1 MGRRTIKLE
10 MNRVEG
16 DVEIRLEVEGHTIVD
31 AWCAGTT
38 YRGYEQI
45 LIGRDPKDVL
55 VIAPRICGICSTSQL
70 YAATTA
76 LEVAYQ
82 SPIAPNGIRIRN
94 LCLMAESIMNDA
106 RHTFLMFAPDF
117 CNTAY
122 RDHELYGQIL
132 KAFEPPFKGEVARQT
147 VDHSKR
153 VLGIVITFGGQWPH
167 STYMVP
173 GGVTCALDHDQLE
186 ESLSIIDAY
195 ATWYEKSVLGCSS
208 ERWLSL
214 KTVDDF
220 DDWLDQCDAHR
231 NSAVGLFARFG
242 RSIGLQ
248 HTGQGTPNLLSAGC
262 YYDPS
267 MWAPPF
273 EERSCLQPAGFYDGE
288 TKTIEPFSHLEVSED
303 AAPCLV
309 RGSRRQTPSLGE
321 PDQTGVPRRGRSI

>member
-10 MNRVEG
+10 MNRIEG
-16 DVEIRLEVEGHTIVD
+16 DAEIRLEVEGHTIVD

-38 YRGYEQI
+38 FRGYEQI

-147 VDHSKR
+147 VDHFEAGPGHRHHVRGPVAPLHVHVARRRYLRPGSRPVGR
-153 VLGIVITFGGQWPH
+153 VP
-167 STYMVP
+167 
-173 GGVTCALDHDQLE
+173 LDHRRLRD
-186 ESLSIIDAY
+186 
-195 ATWYEKSVLGCSS
+195 
-208 ERWLSL
+208 
-214 KTVDDF
+214 
-220 DDWLDQCDAHR
+220 
-231 NSAVGLFARFG
+231 
-242 RSIGLQ
+242 
-248 HTGQGTPNLLSAGC
+248 
-262 YYDPS
+262 
-267 MWAPPF
+267 
-273 EERSCLQPAGFYDGE
+273 
-288 TKTIEPFSHLEVSED
+288 
-303 AAPCLV
+303 LV
-309 RGSRRQTPSLGE
+309 
-321 PDQTGVPRRGRSI
+321 